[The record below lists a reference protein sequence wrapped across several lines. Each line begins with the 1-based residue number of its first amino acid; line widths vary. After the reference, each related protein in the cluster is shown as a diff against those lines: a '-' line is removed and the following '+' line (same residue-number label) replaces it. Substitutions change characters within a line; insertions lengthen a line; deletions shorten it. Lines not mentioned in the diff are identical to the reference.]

1 MPDSC
6 DFTFAGRH
14 IREFGAAFLPERW
27 PGAAAT
33 SANDAS
39 VSGRDGTLRYPG
51 QTYGEKTFTGRLY
64 LLSPDGEPLSY
75 ASMLARAEAVCG
87 WLKNAGRAPLVLD
100 ATPER
105 VYMAEVKAAL
115 FFSTEEWPSGSAAVT
130 FTLQPFAYAGSE
142 SFETLRLSAGQKRSA
157 SLYVPG
163 NRPAPLLLTLEAGG
177 PLTSFTLAGTGQLL
191 CFEGLSLAAG
201 QSLTVAAPLE
211 TGEIMTCQAGGE
223 SGMGR
228 ITAQSDVPFWLGPG
242 LAEIQAEADGPAL
255 LRVGARGRW
264 I

>member
-6 DFTFAGRH
+6 DFTFAGHH

-33 SANDAS
+33 TVNDAS

-51 QTYGEKTFTGRLY
+51 QTFGEKTFTGRLY
-64 LLSPDGEPLSY
+64 LLSPDGGPLSY

-115 FFSTEEWPSGSAAVT
+115 FFSTEDWPSGCAEVA
-130 FTLQPFAYAGSE
+130 FTLQPFAYARS
-142 SFETLRLSAGQKRSA
+142 ETLESLVLSANEGKTA
-157 SLYVPG
+157 SLWVPG
-163 NRPAPLLLTLEAGG
+163 NLPAPLLLTLEARG
-177 PLTSFTLAGTGQLL
+177 PLSALSVRCAGKAL
-191 CFEGLSLAAG
+191 CFEGLGLAAKDT
-201 QSLTVAAPLE
+201 LEVAAPLE

-242 LAEIQAEADGPAL
+242 LTEIQAEADGPAL

>member
-142 SFETLRLSAGQKRSA
+142 SFETLRLSAGQKGSA
-157 SLYVPG
+157 SLYVP
-163 NRPAPLLLTLEAGG
+163 
-177 PLTSFTLAGTGQLL
+177 GTGQLL

-242 LAEIQAEADGPAL
+242 LTEIQAEADGPAL